1 MTDRVEDP
9 LLEEA
14 LRWFV
19 LLRDDSHTENDRR
32 AFERWRTTDAAHEA
46 AWQRAQAVW
55 DRADILKPA
64 FDRGAVV
71 KSFPLAAPRPQLLKR
86 RRWLQAAA
94 VLAIAAPAAY
104 LANRPDLF
112 ADHRTAP
119 GERRTVTL
127 TDGSTVELAG
137 GSSLSVTFDATA
149 RRLELIDGE
158 AFFSVAPDASRPFIV
173 AAAEGRIRALG
184 TAFNVKRLGETVI
197 VTVTEHR
204 VEVST
209 GDGRTVE
216 IGQGQQVRYV
226 ARQLQAPQPA
236 DLRAVEGWRRDRL
249 VFQDAPLG
257 EVVADLERSRGGRI
271 VLTDS
276 RLRALSVTAV
286 FDARQTDAALATIA
300 EILPIRI
307 HRLTDWLI
315 VLSPK
320 S

>member
-19 LLRDDSHTENDRR
+19 LLRDDSLTESDRR
-32 AFERWRTTDAAHEA
+32 AFERWRATDAAHEA

-55 DRADILKPA
+55 DRANLLKPA

-71 KSFPLAAPRPQLLKR
+71 KSFPIAASRPQPLKR

-94 VLAIAAPAAY
+94 VLAVVAPAAY

-127 TDGSTVELAG
+127 ADGSTVELAG
-137 GSSLSVTFDATA
+137 GSALSVAFDATA
-149 RRLELIDGE
+149 RRLELVDGE
-158 AFFSVAPDASRPFIV
+158 AFFSASPDANRPFIV
-173 AAAEGRIRALG
+173 TAAEGRIRALG

-209 GDGRTVE
+209 GAGRSVE

-226 ARQLQAPQPA
+226 ARELQAPQPA

-276 RLRALSVTAV
+276 RLRALPVTAV

-320 S
+320 G

>member
-19 LLRDDSHTENDRR
+19 LLRDDSPSENDRR
-32 AFERWRTTDAAHEA
+32 AFERWRATDAAHEA

-55 DRADILKPA
+55 ERADILKPA

-71 KSFPLAAPRPQLLKR
+71 KSFPLAVRPQPLKR

-94 VLAIAAPAAY
+94 VLAVVAPAAY
-104 LANRPDLF
+104 LAGRPDLW
-112 ADHRTAP
+112 ADHRTSP
-119 GERRTVTL
+119 GERRTITL
-127 TDGSTVELAG
+127 GDGSTVELAG
-137 GSSLSVTFDATA
+137 GSALSVAFDTTA
-149 RRLELIDGE
+149 RRVELVDGE
-158 AFFSVAPDASRPFIV
+158 AFFTVAPDANRPFIV
-173 AAAEGRIRALG
+173 AAAEGNIRALG

-209 GDGRTVE
+209 GAHSVE

-226 ARQLQAPQPA
+226 ARTLQAPQPA

-276 RLRALSVTAV
+276 RLRALPVTAV

-300 EILPIRI
+300 EILPIKI
-307 HRLTDWLI
+307 HRLTAWLI

-320 S
+320 G

>member
-19 LLRDDSHTENDRR
+19 LLRDDSHTEVDRR
-32 AFERWRTTDAAHEA
+32 AFERWRASDAAHEA

-71 KSFPLAAPRPQLLKR
+71 KSFPLAASRSLPLKR

-94 VLAIAAPAAY
+94 VLAIVASAAY

-112 ADHRTAP
+112 ADHRTSP
-119 GERRTVTL
+119 GERHTVTL
-127 TDGSTVELAG
+127 ADGSTVELAG
-137 GSSLSVTFDATA
+137 GSALSVTFDATA

-158 AFFSVAPDASRPFIV
+158 AFFSVAPEANRPFIV
-173 AAAEGRIRALG
+173 AAGEGRIRALG

-209 GDGRTVE
+209 GAGRSVE

-226 ARQLQAPQPA
+226 ARALQVPQPA

-276 RLRALSVTAV
+276 RLRALPVTAV

-320 S
+320 G